1 MEPRPSP
8 TSSQPSL
15 FPPKAEVFGNTI
27 YTPMSFAR
35 VLGISKQEL
44 LEKEAQGIVPPAKRD
59 GNKDRYYTPEDVI
72 TYRNYL
78 GIPPLVS
85 TTRKQLFLN
94 FKGGTGKSTISAS
107 YGFRLAQMGVR
118 TLLIDLDPQ
127 GHLTQCLGL
136 NSHDYPKT
144 LFNALVER
152 EDLEHVIIKTDLST
166 LDMIPSNLN
175 LSPVELSL
183 FSMNSREFRL
193 KRLLANIEKNYDLIV
208 MDASPSIGLLN
219 LNAILSSNDLIIPV
233 LADFLSYHGLKILF
247 ETLSTIEED
256 FSFVFENIF
265 IFLNRYN
272 ESHRICRRSKKALE
286 THYAKY
292 LLETVVRQ
300 DTKIAEATSQGTPV
314 FLFSPSSKGASDIQ
328 GLIDEIFEGKG
339 VEHAG

>member
-1 MEPRPSP
+1 MKKAV
-8 TSSQPSL
+8 TLSSESAH
-15 FPPKAEVFGNTI
+15 PKAKIWGDRT
-27 YTPMSFAR
+27 YSPMAFAR
-35 VLGISKQEL
+35 LLGISKEEL
-44 LEKEAQGIVPPAKRD
+44 IEKEAEKMIPPAKR
-59 GNKDRYYTPEDVI
+59 NPHRNRYYMPEDVLK
-72 TYRNYL
+72 YRNYL
-78 GIPPLVS
+78 GLASPVRSL
-85 TTRKQLFLN
+85 RKQLFLN
-94 FKGGTGKSTISAS
+94 FKGGTGKSSISAS

-136 NSHDYPKT
+136 DNQAYPGT
-144 LFNALVER
+144 LFSALIEKEEVSR
-152 EDLEHVIIKTDLST
+152 IVVKTDLPT
-166 LDMIPSNLN
+166 LDIIPSNLN

-193 KRLLANIEKNYDLIV
+193 KRLLLSLEKDYELMI

-219 LNAILSSNDLIIPV
+219 LNAILASNDLVIPV

-272 ESHRICRRSKKALE
+272 ESHRICRRSKTALE

-292 LLETVVRQ
+292 LLDTVIRQ
-300 DTKIAEATSQGTPV
+300 DTMIAEASSQGTPI
-314 FLFSPSSKGASDIQ
+314 FLFAQSSKGAEDIQ
-328 GLIDEIFEGKG
+328 NLIDEIFQLKG
-339 VEHAG
+339 VDHVG